1 MTLTEQAGGGGEAV
15 TELVKTI
22 QMHKEII
29 TKQDLGTIIFEGW
42 ITIGEVYSYTGK
54 RSYQQ

>member
-29 TKQDLGTIIFEGW
+29 TKQDLGTIIFEG
-42 ITIGEVYSYTGK
+42 
-54 RSYQQ
+54 